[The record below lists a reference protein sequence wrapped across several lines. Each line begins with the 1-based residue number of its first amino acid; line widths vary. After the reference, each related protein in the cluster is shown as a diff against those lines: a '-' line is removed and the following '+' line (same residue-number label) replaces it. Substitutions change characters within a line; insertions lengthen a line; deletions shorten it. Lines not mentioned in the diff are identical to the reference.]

1 MPTPTGTIS
10 MSDVNT
16 ELGRSST
23 ANISLNETAVRTLAG
38 VASGTISMD
47 NLRGKSNAPAATF
60 SPDGGTSAGTAVF
73 LSDYTAEPSPS
84 SVSIIIS
91 CSASAT
97 WTVTRS
103 GTFGVP
109 ATGTYTGTE
118 RSFNLITGATYRATT
133 WTVSATANGVTR
145 YWTVQLESEGSGNN

>member
-1 MPTPTGTIS
+1 MTTPTGTIS

-16 ELGRSST
+16 ELGLTST
-23 ANISLNETAVRTLAG
+23 ATISLNDAAVRTLAG

-73 LSDYTAEPSPS
+73 LSDITYEPSPS
-84 SVSIIIS
+84 SVTIIIS
-91 CSASAT
+91 CSVSAT

-118 RSFNLITGATYRATT
+118 RSFNLITGATYRSTT

>member
-1 MPTPTGTIS
+1 

-16 ELGRSST
+16 ELGLTST
-23 ANISLNETAVRTLAG
+23 ATISLNDAAVRTLAG

-73 LSDYTAEPSPS
+73 LSDITYEPSPS
-84 SVSIIIS
+84 SVTIIIS
-91 CSASAT
+91 CSVSAT

-118 RSFNLITGATYRATT
+118 RSFNLITGATYRSTT